1 MKKKNVKIKSAREDV
16 FNYLDNRSTNLA
28 KKFIEAGDFSESA
41 QRKMGEK
48 LGTLL
53 ALHPRYRELTL
64 SDQVQLIANF
74 LKKGEQTL
82 GIQPN
87 KESLN

>member
-1 MKKKNVKIKSAREDV
+1 MKKKNAKIKSAREDV
-16 FNYLDNRSTNLA
+16 FEYLDNRGNNLA

-53 ALHPRYRELTL
+53 ALHPRYRELTA
-64 SDQVQLIANF
+64 SDQAQLIADF
-74 LKKGEQTL
+74 MKKGEEGL
-82 GIQPN
+82 GIKPTN
-87 KESLN
+87 ESLN